1 MKFFTLYLF
10 ISTCI
15 FLSCK
20 QQQNNTSVTEP
31 PVTIAE
37 SVTQLFMDSS
47 RLENFIA
54 GNKVPDSTAQY
65 LRRFY
70 RGRNYQFAWFNNDG
84 MAAYTSTFYNMYT
97 EYAAYAADSAAIFNT
112 LPALFDSL
120 STVTAFTKNDSL
132 AAAADLL
139 LTLQFFR
146 YARRAYTGNP
156 QLDTKELEWF
166 IPRKKINLSQLL
178 DSMLAAKGK
187 DLTAY
192 EPVNRQ
198 YHLLKEYLVKYY
210 AIEKQGGWQPITIN
224 NTKMIYGD
232 TASGL
237 LQLKQRLFLTGD
249 LAVADTTGVYNE
261 TTAAAIKK
269 FQHRYG
275 FKEDGKISNSLL
287 AELNRPVSERIQQ
300 LLINMERI
308 RWVPATPNGTYL
320 LVNIPEYKLHIY
332 EQGAYAFNMNVVVG
346 TAANSTVIFNG
357 NLKHVVFSPYWN
369 VPPGILKNEVL
380 PAIKRNP
387 NYLAKH
393 NMEWN
398 GGAVRQKPG
407 PSNALGL
414 VKFLFPNSY
423 NIYLHDS
430 PAKSLFNESKRAF
443 SHGCIRVA
451 EPKKLARF
459 LLKDYPQWTDE
470 KITTAMNA
478 GKEQYFNLKQTVPVF
493 IGYFTAWVDRDGLL
507 NFRNDVYGHD
517 KKMAQRLFSAAKQ

>member
-1 MKFFTLYLF
+1 MKFVILYLLLG
-10 ISTCI
+10 TCI
-15 FLSCK
+15 LLSCK
-20 QQQNNTSVTEP
+20 EPKNNTEATPSI
-31 PVTIAE
+31 TIAE

-47 RLENFIA
+47 RIENFITR
-54 GNKVPDSTAQY
+54 NKISDSTAKY

-70 RGRNYQFAWFNNDG
+70 KGRNYQFAWFNNDG

-97 EYAAYAADSAAIFNT
+97 DYAAYAADSTAIFNT
-112 LPALFDSL
+112 LPALYDSL
-120 STVTAFTKNDSL
+120 STVTAFTENDSM
-132 AAAADLL
+132 AASADLL

-146 YARRAYTGNP
+146 YARRAYSGNP

-210 AIEKQGGWQPITIN
+210 AIEKQGGWQPIKIHN
-224 NTKMIYGD
+224 PKIVIGD

-237 LQLKQRLFLTGD
+237 QQLKQRLFLTGD
-249 LAVADTTGVYNE
+249 LAEADTTLLYNQ

-269 FQHRYG
+269 FQRRYG
-275 FKEDGKISNSLL
+275 FKEDGKISSSLL

-308 RWVPATPNGTYL
+308 RWVPATPTGNYL
-320 LVNIPEYKLHIY
+320 LVNIPEFKLHVY
-332 EQGAYAFNMNVVVG
+332 DKGAYAFNMNVVVG

-387 NYLAKH
+387 NYLASH

-407 PSNALGL
+407 PSNSLGL

-430 PAKSLFNESKRAF
+430 PAKSLFTESKRAF

-451 EPKKLARF
+451 EPKKLASF
-459 LLKDYPQWTDE
+459 LLKDYPEWTDE
-470 KITTAMNA
+470 KITAAMNK

-517 KKMAQRLFSAAKQ
+517 KKMAAHLLSPVK

>member
-224 NTKMIYGD
+224 NTKMIIGD

-237 LQLKQRLFLTGD
+237 QQLKQRLFLTGD

-275 FKEDGKISNSLL
+275 FKEEGKISNSLL

-380 PAIKRNP
+380 PAINRNP

-470 KITTAMNA
+470 KITAAMNA